1 MDIICINDQFT
12 PEWEIYFQKQ
22 GIVKP
27 VKGKVYSIR
36 AVVNYVQGDK
46 GVLLNEIVNRPTP
59 RVSPTTGL
67 TGSAEQSWSIKR
79 FTDLKG
85 SSLTASAIQQT
96 ITSTNHSKNP

>member
-12 PEWEIYFQKQ
+12 PEWEVYFQKQ

-27 VKGKVYSIR
+27 VKDKVYSIR

-59 RVSPTTGL
+59 RISPTTGM
-67 TGSAEQSWSIKR
+67 TGTAEQSWSIKR

-85 SSLTASAIQQT
+85 NGLTNKAAMVT
-96 ITSTNHSKNP
+96 VKA